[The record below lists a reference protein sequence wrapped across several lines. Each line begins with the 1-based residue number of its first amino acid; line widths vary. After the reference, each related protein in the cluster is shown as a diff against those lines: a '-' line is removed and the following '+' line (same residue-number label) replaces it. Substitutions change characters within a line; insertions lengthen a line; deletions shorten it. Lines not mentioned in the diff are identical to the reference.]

1 VFKFLLP
8 GAAAAALIAG
18 AAHAAPAPSPVFTW
32 IVTPDEDS
40 CHTDIEL
47 IGKQGGEPQII
58 SLASDGEH
66 VVLRFSKE
74 DMPKKAFLAIDVDK
88 KPYSN
93 LLTRMENPKV
103 ATMTL
108 SEETLAALRRGGTL
122 LIAWLTDQPMSA
134 SLAGSE
140 QGLNDLKV
148 CGAQV
153 SAQYRANLAAKQEA
167 QARADADARAKQ
179 LADEQLAAVRAQ
191 KEAAQAE
198 AAKAEEETKRQQAQT
213 DLIRQQ
219 QQAETDRQRQA
230 QAQAQADQERQDYQR
245 RYYPTQPTYPPS
257 YQPGYYRP
265 Y

>member
-1 VFKFLLP
+1 MLP
-8 GAAAAALIAG
+8 GAAAAAMLA
-18 AAHAAPAPSPVFTW
+18 ASAHAAPAPSPVFTW

-47 IGKQGGEPQII
+47 VSKIGVEPAII
-58 SLASDGEH
+58 QLASDGEH
-66 VVLRFSKE
+66 VVLRFTKE
-74 DMPKKAFLAIDVDK
+74 DVPKKAFLAIDIDK

-108 SEETLAALRRGGTL
+108 SDETLAALRRGGTL
-122 LIAWLTDQPMSA
+122 LIAWLADQPMSA

-179 LADEQLAAVRAQ
+179 LAEEQLAAVRAQ

-198 AAKAEEETKRQQAQT
+198 AAKAEQETKRQQAQE

-219 QQAETDRQRQA
+219 QAEADRQRQA
-230 QAQAQADQERQDYQR
+230 QQEQQEYQR
-245 RYYPTQPTYPPS
+245 RYYPPQPSYPPS